1 MKQYSNAELV
11 SSIKRGER
19 EAEEELVRQNAALV
33 RSVANRFRG
42 RGQETEDLFQLGCIG
57 LLKAAE
63 RFDFS
68 KNVQFSTYAVH
79 MIVGEIKR
87 FLRDD
92 GIVKVSR
99 GVKETAGKAK
109 KMQEELERELGREV
123 KMSEIAEKLGIDTE
137 ELAMVYTAGKPPE
150 SLDAAMYEGDG
161 GGQITYLEALTDERL
176 FDEEVVNCISLR
188 EAIKKL
194 NPRDR
199 KILLMRFYRNKTQS
213 EVSALLGISQV
224 QVSRLEKKML
234 QQLREEIIS

>member
-11 SSIKRGER
+11 SCIKRGDKN
-19 EAEEELVRQNAALV
+19 AEEELVRQNAALV

-42 RGQETEDLFQLGCIG
+42 RGQEAEDLFQLGCIG

-79 MIVGEIKR
+79 MMVGEIKR

-92 GIVKVSR
+92 GMVKVSR
-99 GVKETAGKAK
+99 SVKETVGKVKAAR
-109 KMQEELERELGREV
+109 EALERELGREA
-123 KMSEIAEKLGIDTE
+123 KMTEIAARLGMEPE
-137 ELAMVYTAGKPPE
+137 ELAAVCTAGKPPE
-150 SLDAAMYEGDG
+150 SLDAAMYEGGD
-161 GGQITYLEALTDERL
+161 GGQITYMEILTDDRL

-188 EAIKKL
+188 EAINKL
-194 NPRDR
+194 TPRDR

-213 EVSALLGISQV
+213 EVSAALGISQV

>member
-11 SSIKRGER
+11 SSIKRGDKN
-19 EAEEELVRQNAALV
+19 AEDMLIRQNAALV

-79 MIVGEIKR
+79 MIIGEIKR

-99 GVKETAGKAK
+99 SVKETTGKVKAVR
-109 KMQEELERELGREV
+109 ETLERELGREA
-123 KMSEIAEKLGIDTE
+123 KMTEIAARLGMEPE
-137 ELAMVYTAGKPPE
+137 ELAAVCTAGKPPE
-150 SLDAAMYEGDG
+150 SLDAAMYESDDG
-161 GGQITYLEALTDERL
+161 RQITYMETLTDDRL

-188 EAIKKL
+188 EAINKL
-194 NPRDR
+194 TPRDR

-213 EVSALLGISQV
+213 EVSASLGISQV

-234 QQLREEIIS
+234 QQLREEISS